1 MAASS
6 GGTEQRVLLHL
17 GVELAEGGDRS
28 PPVGRL
34 QLDADPAAAEPDC
47 GVDRRPDPVEHV
59 QYGLAGVG
67 PEPYAPLDEIQLK
80 RANVT
85 LVGVLAGHSLVE
97 CVRLPDRRPHRREP
111 VTAES
116 AKLGQAAVALVVP
129 DR

>member
-17 GVELAEGGDRS
+17 GVELAEVGHRS

-34 QLDADPAAAEPDC
+34 QLDADPAAAEPYC
-47 GVDRRPDPVEHV
+47 GVDRLPDPVEHV

-80 RANVT
+80 RADVT
-85 LVGVLAGHSLVE
+85 LVGVLAGYPLIE
-97 CVRLPDRRPHRREP
+97 RVRLPDRRPDRGQMA
-111 VTAES
+111 TAER
-116 AKLGQAAVALVVP
+116 AAVARVVE